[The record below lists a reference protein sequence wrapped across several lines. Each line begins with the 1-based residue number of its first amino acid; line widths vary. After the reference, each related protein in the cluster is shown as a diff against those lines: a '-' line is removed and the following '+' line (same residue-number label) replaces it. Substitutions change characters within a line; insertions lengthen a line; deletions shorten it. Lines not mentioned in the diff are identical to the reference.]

1 MQTVEPVEGKDF
13 SPKVFLFVDST
24 QRAIMSED
32 ERSWREGLYI
42 LCSD

>member
-1 MQTVEPVEGKDF
+1 MQTVEPVKEKDF
-13 SPKVFLFVDST
+13 SQKVFLFVEST
-24 QRAIMSED
+24 QRAKLSED